1 MSMSSRNSFKVM
13 IVTLCSLNF
22 GIYVPEVFAKPID
35 NYIGVGA
42 RAPLQDD
49 LSLILNAKLKIADLG
64 GVSFSGRPAIFLG
77 NSTESRFS
85 LTGEKEISPGWTPF
99 FGGGVATNTDQ
110 SGETNLMLST
120 GVDIQVSEKLVLNIG
135 GNWIFQSDDND
146 REINVTVNYLF

>member
-1 MSMSSRNSFKVM
+1 M
-13 IVTLCSLNF
+13 IVTLYSLTF
-22 GIYVPEVFAKPID
+22 GIGVPEVFAKPID

-64 GVSFSGRPAIFLG
+64 GVSFSARPALFLG
-77 NSTESRFS
+77 KSGKSTESRFS

-99 FGGGVATNTDQ
+99 FGVGVATNTDQ
-110 SGETNLMLST
+110 SGETNLMVSG
-120 GVDIQVSEKLVLNIG
+120 GVDIEIGEKLIFNVG
-135 GNWIFQSDDND
+135 GNWIFQSDDSD

>member
-1 MSMSSRNSFKVM
+1 M
-13 IVTLCSLNF
+13 IVTLYSLTF
-22 GIYVPEVFAKPID
+22 GIGVPEVFAKPID

-64 GVSFSGRPAIFLG
+64 GVSFSARPALFLG
-77 NSTESRFS
+77 KSTESRFS

-99 FGGGVATNTDQ
+99 FGVGVATNTDQ
-110 SGETNLMLST
+110 SGETNLMVSG
-120 GVDIQVSEKLVLNIG
+120 GVDIKVGEKLVFNVG
-135 GNWIFQSDDND
+135 GNWIFQSDDSD